1 MLVKTFAKM
10 ISPLRPRD
18 TETPPR
24 GQIHYNRDVT
34 ILRFIHT
41 KTNTLRPRQNCQ
53 QFADGIFK
61 YIFLKEN
68 VLIPIRISL
77 TFVPRSL
84 VDNNSELV
92 QVMAWRREGDKPL
105 SEVMTITLPTYICV
119 TRPYWV
125 KDKMTGRHQLYQGS
139 NSAVATRGGF
149 KMVQRNDLC
158 LEIRN
163 VPITWTIDKFI

>member
-1 MLVKTFAKM
+1 M
-10 ISPLRPRD
+10 ISPLTPRD

-24 GQIHYNRDVT
+24 GQIHYIRDVT

-41 KTNTLRPRQNCQ
+41 KTYTLRLRQNGQ
-53 QFADGIFK
+53 QFADDIFK
-61 YIFLKEN
+61 YIFLNEN

-84 VDNNSELV
+84 VDNYSALV

-119 TRPYWV
+119 TRPNWV

-149 KMVQRNDLC
+149 MMVQRNDLC